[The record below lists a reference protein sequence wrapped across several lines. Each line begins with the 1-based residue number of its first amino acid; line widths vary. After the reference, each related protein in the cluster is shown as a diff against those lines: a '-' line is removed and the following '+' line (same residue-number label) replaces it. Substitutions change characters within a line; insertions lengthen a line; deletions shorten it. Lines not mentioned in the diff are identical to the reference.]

1 MMIAKASQAPGW
13 ISSGEIIA
21 GGLDLLGLR
30 LPVRGIGGSGP
41 LGL

>member
-1 MMIAKASQAPGW
+1 MMIANASQAIGW

-30 LPVRGIGGSGP
+30 LPC
-41 LGL
+41 